1 MTSNSDWNTETGGTV
16 VAYFSNSDD
25 AQNAINELIDEGFP
39 ISEIGA
45 AFHST
50 RTMSAAPTG
59 APSRPYRDEFPTMGS
74 TASGAGVSGAESD
87 TSGVTP
93 AGLSTGAGTGFTGAS
108 RPGPI
113 PGSEIPDNLPNEV
126 PSSLRSSSTAPI
138 SESTGVTPAY
148 SPAVE
153 RAAYR
158 EDRSQPEASWWDKL
172 KHLFSGESRT
182 DPSVRRAP
190 GAEAGSRKFGTGE
203 GELGIAPEN
212 DYQYSSAAFESSF
225 NGMGIS
231 QERSRRLATDI
242 RRGGAIVT
250 VNAGSN
256 IAGAEKILERN
267 NGRIRYESAGA
278 TEEALDTTSGPA
290 RIRIYGRVQRIYPG
304 YMESSET
311 TRKAS

>member
-1 MTSNSDWNTETGGTV
+1 MTTNSDWNTETGGTV

-25 AQNAINELIDEGFP
+25 AQHAINELIDEGFP
-39 ISEIGA
+39 INEIGA

-93 AGLSTGAGTGFTGAS
+93 AGLSTGSGTGFAGAS
-108 RPGPI
+108 RPVPI
-113 PGSEIPDNLPNEV
+113 PGSEIPDNLPSEV

-153 RAAYR
+153 RTAYR

-172 KHLFSGESRT
+172 KHLFSGESKA
-182 DPSVRRAP
+182 DLSARRAP
-190 GAEAGSRKFGTGE
+190 ASEVTDRKFGTGE
-203 GELGIAPEN
+203 GELGIGSEYEYP
-212 DYQYSSAAFESSF
+212 YSSAAFESSF
-225 NGMGIS
+225 MGMGIS
-231 QERSRRLATDI
+231 LERSRRFATDI
-242 RRGGAIVT
+242 RRGGAILT
-250 VNAGSN
+250 VNAGMK
-256 IAGAEKILERN
+256 IAEAERILERN
-267 NGRIRYESAGA
+267 NGRIRYESGGVA
-278 TEEALDTTSGPA
+278 EEALDTTSGPSQV
-290 RIRIYGRVQRIYPG
+290 RIFGRVRRVYPG
-304 YMESSET
+304 FMGSSEQ